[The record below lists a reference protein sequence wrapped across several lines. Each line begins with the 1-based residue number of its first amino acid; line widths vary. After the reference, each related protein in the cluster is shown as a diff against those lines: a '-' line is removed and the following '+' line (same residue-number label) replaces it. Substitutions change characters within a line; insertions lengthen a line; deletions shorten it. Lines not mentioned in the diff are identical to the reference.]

1 MATGD
6 KMENKVTVEIFGEKY
21 ALKGDLKAEKVL
33 KLAAIVDKK
42 MRTVAK
48 GNSNLSPVKVAVL
61 VALNIADEY
70 VLETDE
76 GSQPLIR
83 SYHLHLDN
91 HEFL

>member
-1 MATGD
+1 
-6 KMENKVTVEIFGEKY
+6 MENKVTVEIFGEKY

-70 VLETDE
+70 AKS
-76 GSQPLIR
+76 GNCSIPLKCVIT
-83 SYHLHLDN
+83 LN
-91 HEFL
+91 A

>member
-1 MATGD
+1 M
-6 KMENKVTVEIFGEKY
+6 
-21 ALKGDLKAEKVL
+21 KAEKVL

-70 VLETDE
+70 AKLEADYNE
-76 GSQPLIR
+76 L
-83 SYHLHLDN
+83 LELLEN
-91 HEFL
+91 E